1 MIQIYELKTQKN
13 GSLRTAFYEEG
24 NLVRLNVIKP
34 LERYKVQ
41 QLAEIEAIDLRDYL
55 FGKGL
60 TCYWMKDLRDT
71 SSVRD

>member
-24 NLVRLNVIKP
+24 NLVRLNMIKL

-60 TCYWMKDLRDT
+60 TRYWMKEANFQG
-71 SSVRD
+71 SIP